1 MHEGKSFTFLTF
13 TYFYCP
19 GIVKSSGWSSF
30 LTYLR
35 DGSTIS
41 MKPMRQKVNE
51 QGERLSLTG
60 QVTKDANVDFTHHP
74 DTGGI
79 VRLIENL
86 NEELLRL
93 KV

>member
-1 MHEGKSFTFLTF
+1 
-13 TYFYCP
+13 
-19 GIVKSSGWSSF
+19 
-30 LTYLR
+30 
-35 DGSTIS
+35 